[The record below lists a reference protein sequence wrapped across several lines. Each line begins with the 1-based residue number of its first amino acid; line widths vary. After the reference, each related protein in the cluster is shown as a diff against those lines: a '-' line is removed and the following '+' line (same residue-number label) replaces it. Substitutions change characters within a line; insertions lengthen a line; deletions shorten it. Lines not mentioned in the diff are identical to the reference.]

1 MQIQINSVFGG
12 LLFEGDFTNLAE
24 AVESHANL
32 SGADLYG
39 ADLSDAKLYGAN
51 LYGANLSCADLSH
64 ANLSN
69 VNLSG
74 ANLSGA
80 NLSDANLSG
89 ANLSYANLFY
99 AKLSGANLY
108 GADLYGKKIHSMR
121 IFSGL
126 YKYTVHA
133 VLFIDGSRWVRMGCL
148 FKSLEEWEKIGIR
161 DSNPSEFPNDGSEKC
176 EERVAVF
183 EFATA
188 AALSMKD

>member
-74 ANLSGA
+74 ANL
-80 NLSDANLSG
+80 
-89 ANLSYANLFY
+89 
-99 AKLSGANLY
+99 Y

-161 DSNPSEFPNDGSEKC
+161 DSNPSEFPNDGFEKC